1 FVIRPL
7 VLGAR
12 RERPTLEGED
22 DARARLWSG
31 QDCQGTR
38 PRRALV
44 PATAR
49 RRGDRVRRREFI
61 TLLGGAAAWPR
72 AARAQ
77 HAGLPIIG
85 YLNAQAP
92 AAVETARNKT
102 AFQQGLREAGYIE
115 GQNVVIEYRWAE
127 GRYERLPAL
136 AAELTG
142 RSVAVIAATGSD
154 FSVRAAKAA

>member
-1 FVIRPL
+1 MEGVDRNGRPPDGGLRCAGRFVIRRL

-49 RRGDRVRRREFI
+49 RRGDRVIAKMKRRDFI
-61 TLLGGAAAWPR
+61 TLLGGAAAGWPL

-77 HAGLPIIG
+77 QPERMRRIGIIPPG
-85 YLNAQAP
+85 TESDTEAQARL
-92 AAVETARNKT
+92 AAFRQAMEQLGWKESHNIR
-102 AFQQGLREAGYIE
+102 F
-115 GQNVVIEYRWAE
+115 EYR
-127 GRYERLPAL
+127 
-136 AAELTG
+136 
-142 RSVAVIAATGSD
+142 
-154 FSVRAAKAA
+154 